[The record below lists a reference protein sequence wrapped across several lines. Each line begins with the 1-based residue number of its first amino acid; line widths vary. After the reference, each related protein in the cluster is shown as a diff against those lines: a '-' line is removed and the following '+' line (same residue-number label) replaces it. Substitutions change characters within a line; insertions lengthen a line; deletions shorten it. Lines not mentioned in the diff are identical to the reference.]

1 MAFDEFLYGRI
12 SRYFRLKKLNDQAA
26 NDRIVQLEKVVSRL
40 TLMAKA
46 VSGNPVEILPAERE
60 GGYKNNV
67 YFLPSQCNLFDDK
80 ALNLAFYYFRIL
92 YLSVQQKLNINL
104 NSCVLNESTD
114 SRQQALKS
122 SKVILSVLFNEYP
135 VCEAMHTDFLRILQ
149 AKAISNQ
156 PADTSWLYGRLM
168 LNEEENTVKNLLQNL
183 PDKIRHAANVKPQT
197 ILKSKAVEEI
207 KTIEVDKK
215 AQEDY
220 VLTHNFE
227 KVDTADEFNGTWRDF
242 DGEDELESHKDALDE
257 LNLKL
262 TVRVDDTVHSVYQS
276 DFLENTN
283 VPESASANDETECVH
298 YDEWDYKRKQYKA
311 GFCKLYP
318 LLVKSQDEAYYH
330 KTIHEYRV
338 ILNGLRKMLTNV
350 NNRYQLQRR
359 QAQGNELDI
368 DSVTD
373 FLTDILSG
381 HTPSEN
387 IYLSNRKKE
396 KDISILLLLDTSLSS
411 DGYADGN
418 RVIDIEKQ
426 ISILF
431 GEILHEFQ
439 IDFSIAAFHS
449 NTRNHS
455 GFQVLKGFDIPWENS
470 KNNIG
475 AIEPS
480 GFTRIG
486 TAIRHAGHLL
496 EKRASKSKWLILLSD
511 GKPNDYDRYEGKYG
525 IEDIKQ
531 SLRELNAA
539 NINSYALAIE
549 AVAKHYLP
557 QMFGQH
563 HYQIL
568 SSTGELLTSL
578 VKLYERMKELK

>member
-1 MAFDEFLYGRI
+1 MALDEFLYGRI
-12 SRYFRLKKLNDQAA
+12 SKHFRLKKLNEQAA
-26 NDRIVQLEKVVSRL
+26 NDRIVHLETIVNRL
-40 TLMAKA
+40 AFIAKA

-67 YFLPSQCNLFDDK
+67 YFLPSNCSLFDDK
-80 ALNLAFYYFRIL
+80 ELNLAFYYYRVL

-104 NSCVLNESTD
+104 NSCVAMASTD
-114 SRQQALKS
+114 AMQIAQES
-122 SKVILSVLFNEYP
+122 SKEILPALFSEYP
-135 VCEAMHTDFLRILQ
+135 ICETIHKDFLRILQ
-149 AKAISNQ
+149 SKTSKDQQI
-156 PADTSWLYGRLM
+156 DTSWLYGRLM
-168 LNEEENTVKNLLQNL
+168 KNEEENTVKDLLKNL
-183 PDKIRHAANVKPQT
+183 PDKIRNAATVKPQT
-197 ILKSKAVEEI
+197 IIKSKAVEEI

-262 TVRVDDTVHSVYQS
+262 TVRVDDMVHSVYQS

-283 VPESASANDETECVH
+283 VSESASANNEIECVH
-298 YDEWDYKRKQYKA
+298 YDEWDYKKKQYKA
-311 GFCKLYP
+311 DFCKLYP
-318 LLVKSQDEAYYH
+318 QIVKSSDEAYYH
-330 KTIHEYRV
+330 KTIHDYRV

-373 FLTDILSG
+373 FFTDIHSG

-411 DGYADGN
+411 DGYVDGN

-431 GEILHEFQ
+431 GEILHEFK
-439 IDFSIAAFHS
+439 IDFCISAFHS

-455 GFQVLKGFDIPWENS
+455 SFQVLKDFDATWEKS
-470 KNNIG
+470 RNNIG
-475 AIEPS
+475 AIEPA

-486 TAIRHAGHLL
+486 TAIRHAGNIL

-531 SLRELNAA
+531 SLRELNAV

-549 AVAKHYLP
+549 AVAKYYLP
-557 QMFGQH
+557 QMFGQN

-568 SSTGELLTSL
+568 SSTEELITSL
-578 VKLYERMKELK
+578 VKLYERIKELK

>member
-12 SRYFRLKKLNDQAA
+12 SRYFRLKKLNEQTRS
-26 NDRIVQLEKVVSRL
+26 DRIIYLDRIHIRL
-40 TLMAKA
+40 ALIAKA

-67 YFLPSQCNLFDDK
+67 FFLPAKCDLFDDK
-80 ALNLAFYYFRIL
+80 EINLAFYYFRVL
-92 YLSVQQKLNINL
+92 YLSVQQHLQVNL
-104 NSCVLNESTD
+104 HTFTD
-114 SRQQALKS
+114 AVVTDERQIALKS
-122 SKVILSVLFNEYP
+122 SENILPALFSEYP
-135 VCEAMHTDFLRILQ
+135 VCETMHSDFLRILT
-149 AKAISNQ
+149 AKADRENVI
-156 PADTSWLYGRLM
+156 DTSWLYGRLM
-168 LNEEENTVKNLLQNL
+168 RNEEENTDKNLLQNL
-183 PDKIRHAANVKPQT
+183 PDKIRSATTVKPQT
-197 ILKSKAVEEI
+197 IIKSKAVEEI
-207 KTIEVDKK
+207 KTITVDKK

-257 LNLKL
+257 LNLKF
-262 TVRVDDTVHSVYQS
+262 TIRVDDMVHSVYQS

-283 VPESASANDETECVH
+283 VSESASDNEESESIL
-298 YDEWDYKRKQYKA
+298 YDEWDYKKKKYKS

-318 LLVKSQDEAYYH
+318 QVVQSADEAYYH
-330 KTIHEYRV
+330 KTIHDYRV
-338 ILNGLRKMLTNV
+338 ILNGLRKMLSNV

-359 QAQGNELDI
+359 QPQGNELDI

-373 FLTDILSG
+373 FFTDIISG

-396 KDISILLLLDTSLSS
+396 KEISILLLLDTSLSS
-411 DGYADGN
+411 DGYVDGN

-431 GEILHEFQ
+431 GEILHEFR
-439 IDFSIAAFHS
+439 IDFCISAFHS

-455 GFQVLKGFDIPWENS
+455 SFQVLKGFEKNWE
-470 KNNIG
+470 KARNNIG
-475 AIEPS
+475 AIEPA

-486 TAIRHAGHLL
+486 TAIRHAGKLL
-496 EKRASKSKWLILLSD
+496 EERSSKSKWLILLSD

-531 SLRELNAA
+531 SLRELNAV

-549 AVAKHYLP
+549 AVAKYYLP
-557 QMFGQH
+557 QMFGQN

-568 SSTGELLTSL
+568 SSTEELLTSL
-578 VKLYERMKELK
+578 VKLYERIKELK